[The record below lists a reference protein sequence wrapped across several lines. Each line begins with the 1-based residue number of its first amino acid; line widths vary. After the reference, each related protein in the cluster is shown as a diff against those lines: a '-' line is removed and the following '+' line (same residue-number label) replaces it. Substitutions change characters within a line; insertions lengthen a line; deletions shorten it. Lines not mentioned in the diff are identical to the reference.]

1 MTTAAALQN
10 DTIWL
15 ESTNYHVVALND
27 KLSSHVSD
35 LKRELRSG
43 IPAYAD
49 HSRDGFYDVE
59 LNNGWAY
66 IHVHDVARTVYLVAF
81 SRN

>member
-10 DTIWL
+10 GTIWL
-15 ESTNYHVVALND
+15 ESANYHVVPLND
-27 KLSSHVSD
+27 KLSSHVTE
-35 LKRELRSG
+35 LKRELRAG
-43 IPAYAD
+43 IPAYPD
-49 HSRDGFYDVE
+49 NSRTGFYDVE

-66 IHVHDVARTVYLVAF
+66 VHVHDVARTVYLVAF

>member
-15 ESTNYHVVALND
+15 ESTNYHVVALNE
-27 KLSSHVSD
+27 KLSSHVSE

-43 IPAYAD
+43 IPAYTD
-49 HSRDGFYDVE
+49 HSRDGFYQQE
-59 LNNGWAY
+59 LINGWAY
-66 IHVHDVARTVYLVAF
+66 IHVHDAARTVYLVAF

>member
-10 DTIWL
+10 DTLWL
-15 ESTNYHVVALND
+15 ESTNYHVVALNE

-35 LKRELRSG
+35 LKRELRNG
-43 IPAYAD
+43 LPAFAD
-49 HSRDGFYDVE
+49 NARNGFYDVE
-59 LNNGWAY
+59 MNNGWAY
-66 IHVHDVARTVYLVAF
+66 IHVLDAARTVYLVAF